1 MSVFHLAQ
9 SSNRITLTHIWSEL
23 KQGNKFLRTKT
34 FQLTYCHHNSV
45 VFPFYYQT
53 LETLIDLQFVLMD
66 MECCLMLQFHIAK
79 FHTTNFGRKMM
90 IFMLCDTWEIAWVKT
105 LTHHFGWC
113 TFEKSSIP
121 VPTIWLVISLRS
133 LSCKHFLDK
142 CLC

>member
-9 SSNRITLTHIWSEL
+9 SSNRITLTHIWLEL

-53 LETLIDLQFVLMD
+53 LETLIDLRFVLMD

-90 IFMLCDTWEIAWVKT
+90 IFMLCDTWEIVWLKNT
-105 LTHHFGWC
+105 YTSL
-113 TFEKSSIP
+113 
-121 VPTIWLVISLRS
+121 WLVYIWKVIDSSANHLIGNFPS
-133 LSCKHFLDK
+133 VAFL
-142 CLC
+142 